1 MTFILDEI
9 KIIAIASYITY
20 WLQCLLFNYIF
31 CDVKRKYKF
40 ADILLVV
47 LYVILLASGVIDEDA
62 VIISVFMFANLLVI
76 SDISFKGKI
85 VNVLKIIFFINCF
98 CYVIQVLM
106 SIITGI
112 DIASMSNFAWLIGSI
127 IFLVVLFIIAG
138 CKKYKPVKLH
148 VKGISGF
155 SRIWIYGAMVV
166 MGISMPSTVVAL
178 SYAASYVNTAQYY
191 TVTNILSLLAFSSM
205 IFLVLFI
212 FYMNNTNRKI
222 KKSLE
227 TERLLKEVQK
237 NYYEAMLKKEDE
249 TRRFRHDIVNHLMC
263 MGGLAEKEDKQMVI
277 NYIRQLQEQ
286 VASIQQTCYTV
297 GNEVID
303 ATLNGILPQ
312 LKDIEVIVKGT
323 CTENIAIDYVDLCT
337 VVANL
342 LQNAKEELERL
353 HKDEK
358 YLKVIVSQGKQNMEL
373 EIVNSSG
380 EKAED
385 KKSHLPIS
393 SKEDKRNHG
402 IGLRNVKETIER
414 NHGTFSWE
422 CKNGEFKVAITLP
435 ISKEKSKN

>member
-62 VIISVFMFANLLVI
+62 VIISVFMFVNLLVI

-85 VNVLKIIFFINCF
+85 VNALKIIFFINCF

-212 FYMNNTNRKI
+212 FYTT
-222 KKSLE
+222 L
-227 TERLLKEVQK
+227 
-237 NYYEAMLKKEDE
+237 
-249 TRRFRHDIVNHLMC
+249 
-263 MGGLAEKEDKQMVI
+263 
-277 NYIRQLQEQ
+277 QL
-286 VASIQQTCYTV
+286 Y
-297 GNEVID
+297 
-303 ATLNGILPQ
+303 P
-312 LKDIEVIVKGT
+312 
-323 CTENIAIDYVDLCT
+323 
-337 VVANL
+337 
-342 LQNAKEELERL
+342 
-353 HKDEK
+353 
-358 YLKVIVSQGKQNMEL
+358 
-373 EIVNSSG
+373 
-380 EKAED
+380 
-385 KKSHLPIS
+385 
-393 SKEDKRNHG
+393 
-402 IGLRNVKETIER
+402 
-414 NHGTFSWE
+414 
-422 CKNGEFKVAITLP
+422 
-435 ISKEKSKN
+435 